1 MGKNEK
7 TLLDLAARQNMPI
20 PDKILNAPDLE
31 PGLQLY
37 MDCFNDLNHSRFNS
51 SGFVGRLHYNLI
63 DLWCNNN
70 GVYGDQKLAVIH
82 IIGKLDFVYVTWQF
96 EQMKK
101 IAEAEARKNKGKQP
115 RNK

>member
-20 PDKILNAPDLE
+20 PDKILNAPELE

-70 GVYGDQKLAVIH
+70 GVYGDQKLAMIY
-82 IIGKLDFVYVTWQF
+82 IIGKLDYVYVTWQF
-96 EQMKK
+96 DAMKR
-101 IAEAEARKNKGKQP
+101 IAEADARKNKGKQP